1 VVGADGSHCS
11 VWVIIPSQQ
20 TSGSLI
26 FTWSFAVINQDHSP
40 QVMVD
45 FGVNDVKFLGP
56 TIHVNNNVPPL
67 PAGIFHSEFG
77 IVV

>member
-1 VVGADGSHCS
+1 M
-11 VWVIIPSQQ
+11 PSPQ

-26 FTWSFAVINQDHSP
+26 VIWSVPVMNQDHSP
-40 QVMVD
+40 QAMMD
-45 FGVNDVKFLGP
+45 FGVNDIKFLGP
-56 TIHVNNNVPPL
+56 TVHVNNNVPPL

>member
-1 VVGADGSHCS
+1 
-11 VWVIIPSQQ
+11 
-20 TSGSLI
+20 
-26 FTWSFAVINQDHSP
+26 
-40 QVMVD
+40 MVD